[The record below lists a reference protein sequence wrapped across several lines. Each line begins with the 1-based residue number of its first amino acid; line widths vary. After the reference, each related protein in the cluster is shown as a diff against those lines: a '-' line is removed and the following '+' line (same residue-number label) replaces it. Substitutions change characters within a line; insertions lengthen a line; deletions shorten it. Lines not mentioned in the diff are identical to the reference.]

1 MNPVDIVII
10 GAGPSGLACAIE
22 AKKHGLSCLTI
33 DQGSVADAIRRF
45 PINMTFFSTPELLEI
60 GGVPFLSAGFRPTRV
75 ECVRY
80 YQMVAKLLDLPVQQQ
95 TLVTGLRKVKEGFE
109 VSTKDD
115 SFLAKN
121 VVLATGYFDTPNR
134 FDVPGSDLPKVQR
147 YYTEPYSFV
156 GRDVVVV
163 GGRNSAVETALDLFR
178 AGAKVTLI
186 HRGSTLSDGVKYWI
200 LPDIENRI
208 KAGEV
213 RGLFDTTVRNI
224 KPGSIVVEGQHN
236 EEIPNDAVFV
246 MIGYQT
252 DTKLLKQLGVN
263 IDDSSLAPIHD
274 SSSMLTNIAGVYVA
288 GSLAAGKYNNKIFIE
303 NGRLHGKN
311 IIESVLRSR

>member
-1 MNPVDIVII
+1 MNPIDILII

-22 AKKHGLSCLTI
+22 AKKHGLSSLTI

-60 GGVPFLSAGFRPTRV
+60 GGVPFLSSGFRPTRV

-80 YQMVAKLLDLPVQQQ
+80 YQMVARHLDLPVKQQA
-95 TLVTGLRKVKEGFE
+95 LVTGLRKVTEGFE
-109 VSTKDD
+109 VSTKES
-115 SFLAKN
+115 SFLARN

-147 YYTEPYSFV
+147 YYTEPYSYE
-156 GRDVVVV
+156 GRNVAVV
-163 GGRNSAVETALDLFR
+163 GGKNSAVETALDLFR
-178 AGAKVTLI
+178 AGARVTLI
-186 HRGSTLSDGVKYWI
+186 HRGTKLSDGVKYWI

-213 RGLFDTTVRNI
+213 RGLFETTVRNI
-224 KPGSIVVEGQHN
+224 KPGSIVVEGKHN
-236 EEIPNDAVFV
+236 EEILNDAVFV
-246 MIGYQT
+246 MIGYLP

-263 IDDSSLAPIHD
+263 FDDSSLAPIHD
-274 SSSMLTNIAGVYVA
+274 SSSMQTNVEGVYVA
-288 GSLAAGKYNNKIFIE
+288 GSLAAGKHNNKVFIE

-311 IIESVLRSR
+311 IVESVLRSR

>member
-1 MNPVDIVII
+1 MNPIDIVII

-22 AKKHGLSCLTI
+22 AKKHGLSTLTI

-60 GGVPFLSAGFRPTRV
+60 GGVPFLSTGFRPTRV

-95 TLVTGLRKVKEGFE
+95 TLVIGLRKVTEGFE
-109 VSTKDD
+109 VSTKDG

-147 YYTEPYSFV
+147 YYAEPYSFV
-156 GRDVVVV
+156 GRNVVVV

-186 HRGSTLSDGVKYWI
+186 HRGSKLSDGVKYWI

-213 RGLFDTTVRNI
+213 RGLFETTVRNI

-274 SSSMLTNIAGVYVA
+274 SSSMQTNVAGVYVA
-288 GSLAAGKYNNKIFIE
+288 GSLAAGKYNNEIFIE
-303 NGRLHGKN
+303 NGRMHGKN